1 MFVYVMI
8 CITIDKLHMRGMARF
23 QMGYIPRMGVVPM
36 DMSDV
41 LTLMISF
48 GTLIALIMSVKDK

>member
-1 MFVYVMI
+1 
-8 CITIDKLHMRGMARF
+8 MARF
-23 QMGYIPRMGVVPM
+23 QMGYVPRMGVVPM